1 MNYKKIYFQIIRN
14 RRNNPLSK
22 RSCGEAGEVHHIIP
36 RSFGESDLDANLVRL
51 SAREHFVVHFLLYK
65 IYKNRVTKIF
75 GKSEREIERYK
86 KMTSAFNFMVNVKSQ
101 KHLNKKI
108 NNRIFEQLRKTASEQ
123 QTKYPF
129 ELVKNM
135 FDFYIQKKLSPKAIN
150 ILNKEFNTDFTYN
163 TIKTIFNKH
172 NLKITVHRENDF
184 FKQKYSKEIVEE
196 MFDFYIKNNVYPK
209 TISVL
214 NEKFKTNF
222 TYSTLQQLFSKHKLK
237 ISKHRSHTVFRQ
249 SKFKEIF
256 DLYDDY
262 INNNTLP

>member
-22 RSCGEAGEVHHIIP
+22 RSCGEVHHIIP
-36 RSFGESDLDANLVRL
+36 RSFGGSDLDANLVHL

-65 IYKNRVTKIF
+65 IYKHRVTKIF
-75 GKSEREIERYK
+75 GKSKREIERYK
-86 KMTSAFNFMVNVKSQ
+86 KMTCAFNFMVNIKFKSQ
-101 KHLNKKI
+101 KKLNKKI
-108 NNRIFEQLRKTASEQ
+108 NNRVFEQLRNSASEQ
-123 QTKYPF
+123 QTKYSF
-129 ELVKNM
+129 ELIKNM
-135 FDFYIQKKLSPKAIN
+135 FDFYIQKKLSPKTIN

-172 NLKITVHRENDF
+172 NLKITAHRENDF

-237 ISKHRSHTVFRQ
+237 ISEHRDSVVLGR
-249 SKFKEIF
+249 SKMIKIF
-256 DLYDDY
+256 DFIDSYM
-262 INNNTLP
+262 NSNALP